1 MNITM
6 NTMVPA
12 FAARFL
18 SSLPSCFFS
27 LRLIKPALRIILPSL
42 SANTRTTIAVTHRQ
56 TPMKI
61 IE

>member
-27 LRLIKPALRIILPSL
+27 LRLIKPALRISLPIL
-42 SANTRTTIAVTHRQ
+42 SANTKMAIAAMHKQ
-56 TPMKI
+56 TPMKMS
-61 IE
+61 E

>member
-27 LRLIKPALRIILPSL
+27 LRLIKPALRISLPIL
-42 SANTRTTIAVTHRQ
+42 SANTKMAITDAHKR
-56 TPMKI
+56 P
-61 IE
+61 